1 MDTEAQHTERDRS
14 SGEEERSRSARV
26 SGRNAETPRAKPE
39 TGAASG
45 AGSEAG
51 PGSGQG
57 SGQGSGPGS
66 GPGSGAGSEA
76 APEPEAV
83 PGEEKSAPERAL
95 TWRRTGL
102 IGVACMTFL
111 LLFSHFVLQ
120 PFLVPS
126 SSMEPTLQVGDR
138 ILVNKL
144 AYRFGSEPRRGDVI
158 VFDGTGSFV
167 EEQPAGNPVTG
178 ALHAA
183 AAALGLA
190 EPDETDFVKRV
201 VGTGGDRVVCC
212 DKDGRISVNGMPVKE
227 TYVMLGDQPSR
238 VPFDIVVPDGTL
250 WVMGDHRSQSSDS
263 RDHLGQPGGG
273 MVPVDKVIG
282 RADWIGWPFG
292 RWSTV
297 AGTNAFAAVP
307 QWTASGHGTGA
318 GASGNGGQG
327 TGTGAGGSGTGG
339 HGAGH
344 PGTDGQGH
352 G

>member
-26 SGRNAETPRAKPE
+26 SGPGGPAGDADRDTNREADADAD
-39 TGAASG
+39 AAADRDPDSDRG
-45 AGSEAG
+45 G
-51 PGSGQG
+51 
-57 SGQGSGPGS
+57 
-66 GPGSGAGSEA
+66 
-76 APEPEAV
+76 
-83 PGEEKSAPERAL
+83 AL

-102 IGVACMTFL
+102 IGLACMVFL
-111 LLFSHFVLQ
+111 LVFSHFVLQ

-144 AYRFGSEPRRGDVI
+144 AYRFGNEPRRGDVV
-158 VFDGTGSFV
+158 VFDGTGSFLQ
-167 EEQPAGNPVTG
+167 EEPAGNPVTG
-178 ALHAA
+178 LLHDA

-201 VGTGGDRVVCC
+201 IGTGGDRVVCC
-212 DKDGRISVNGMPVKE
+212 DKDGRLTVNGVPVPE
-227 TYVMLGDQPSR
+227 YYVKLGDRPSN

-273 MVPVDKVIG
+273 VVPVEQVIG
-282 RADWIGWPFG
+282 RADWIGWPVG

-297 AGTNAFAAVP
+297 PDTDAFDAVP
-307 QWTASGHGTGA
+307 RWTGP
-318 GASGNGGQG
+318 
-327 TGTGAGGSGTGG
+327 GG
-339 HGAGH
+339 HG
-344 PGTDGQGH
+344 
-352 G
+352 

>member
-26 SGRNAETPRAKPE
+26 SGPPQDREPDAPD
-39 TGAASG
+39 
-45 AGSEAG
+45 G
-51 PGSGQG
+51 PDAHDDT
-57 SGQGSGPGS
+57 SGPTGLPS
-66 GPGSGAGSEA
+66 
-76 APEPEAV
+76 
-83 PGEEKSAPERAL
+83 
-95 TWRRTGL
+95 WRRTGL
-102 IGVACMTFL
+102 LGIACMVFL

-138 ILVNKL
+138 ILVDKL
-144 AYRFGSEPRRGDVI
+144 AYRFGREPRRGDVI

-167 EEQPAGNPVTG
+167 EEQPGGSPVTG

-212 DKDGRISVNGMPVKE
+212 DKDGRISVNGVPVRE
-227 TYVMLGDQPSR
+227 TYVMPGDQPSR

-282 RADWIGWPFG
+282 RADWIGWPVG

-297 AGTNAFAAVP
+297 PGTDAFAAVP
-307 QWTASGHGTGA
+307 GWTASGHGTGH
-318 GASGNGGQG
+318 G
-327 TGTGAGGSGTGG
+327 TGHGSGSDTGSGSGRG
-339 HGAGH
+339 HG
-344 PGTDGQGH
+344 
-352 G
+352 